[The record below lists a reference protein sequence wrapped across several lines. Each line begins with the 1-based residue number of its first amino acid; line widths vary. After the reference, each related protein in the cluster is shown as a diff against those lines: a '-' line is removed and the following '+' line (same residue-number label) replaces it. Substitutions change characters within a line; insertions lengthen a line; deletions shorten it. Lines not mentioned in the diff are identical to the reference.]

1 MGRHLER
8 ALIDLISHLCH
19 EQVHPVITA
28 LLVSHMQISY
38 QTELHTDL
46 IFWVTI
52 TITNS
57 WTAALNKKV
66 MNIALV
72 LDNL

>member
-1 MGRHLER
+1 
-8 ALIDLISHLCH
+8 
-19 EQVHPVITA
+19 
-28 LLVSHMQISY
+28 MQISY

-57 WTAALNKKV
+57 WTAALSKKV